1 MTENKRNKPKTF
13 RNFYG
18 RLKGRGLRNLQQE
31 ILNNQLNKLSIP
43 SVSQYFNP
51 DRKHIEVSD
60 LFHDLASV
68 NLEIGFGGG
77 EHLVYQAKRN
87 PNIGFI
93 GCEPYINAVA
103 MLAGKL
109 SQLNL
114 ENVRI
119 YPGDVRD
126 LFDVLPDDSIG
137 NVFLLYPDPWPKKRH
152 HRRRFVTSEYLID
165 LNRVMK
171 TGAVL
176 IWRRHPLLRVDPN
189 ISMDA
194 FLDRFLDGDLYF
206 GDYHQHVLG
215 WVRTLS
221 PQIRPEQVLVLRY
234 EDLVENKEAS
244 LDRLAQFLGNGRTL
258 DDETRARIAASTGFR
273 SMKQEMTV
281 NPRSFYFNPKVFFRS
296 GRAREWAEQL
306 SPTQVARIDEKTR
319 RVWGDMDLTCPPEA
333 LHRD

>member
-109 SQLNL
+109 SQLDL

-126 LFDVLPDDSIG
+126 LFDVLPDDSIE

-176 IWRRHPLLRVDPN
+176 RIATDIPDYVRQSLQEVMKHNFSWMASDALDWRECWSDW
-189 ISMDA
+189 IS
-194 FLDRFLDGDLYF
+194 
-206 GDYHQHVLG
+206 
-215 WVRTLS
+215 T
-221 PQIRPEQVLVLRY
+221 RY
-234 EDLVENKEAS
+234 EKKALLE
-244 LDRLAQFLGNGRTL
+244 GRKPYYLTF
-258 DDETRARIAASTGFR
+258 E
-273 SMKQEMTV
+273 K
-281 NPRSFYFNPKVFFRS
+281 
-296 GRAREWAEQL
+296 RE
-306 SPTQVARIDEKTR
+306 S
-319 RVWGDMDLTCPPEA
+319 
-333 LHRD
+333 

>member
-109 SQLNL
+109 SQLDL

-176 IWRRHPLLRVDPN
+176 RIATDIPDYVRQSLQEVMKHNFSWMASDALDWRECWSDW
-189 ISMDA
+189 IS
-194 FLDRFLDGDLYF
+194 
-206 GDYHQHVLG
+206 
-215 WVRTLS
+215 T
-221 PQIRPEQVLVLRY
+221 RY
-234 EDLVENKEAS
+234 EK
-244 LDRLAQFLGNGRTL
+244 
-258 DDETRARIAASTGFR
+258 
-273 SMKQEMTV
+273 K
-281 NPRSFYFNPKVFFRS
+281 PY
-296 GRAREWAEQL
+296 
-306 SPTQVARIDEKTR
+306 
-319 RVWGDMDLTCPPEA
+319 
-333 LHRD
+333 

>member
-31 ILNNQLNKLSIP
+31 ILNNQLKKLSIP

-60 LFHDLASV
+60 LFHNLASV

-109 SQLNL
+109 SQLDL

-176 IWRRHPLLRVDPN
+176 RIATDIPDYVRQSLQEVMKHNFSWMASDALDWRECWSDW
-189 ISMDA
+189 IS
-194 FLDRFLDGDLYF
+194 
-206 GDYHQHVLG
+206 
-215 WVRTLS
+215 T
-221 PQIRPEQVLVLRY
+221 RY
-234 EDLVENKEAS
+234 EKKALVE
-244 LDRLAQFLGNGRTL
+244 GRKPYYLTF
-258 DDETRARIAASTGFR
+258 E
-273 SMKQEMTV
+273 K
-281 NPRSFYFNPKVFFRS
+281 
-296 GRAREWAEQL
+296 RE
-306 SPTQVARIDEKTR
+306 S
-319 RVWGDMDLTCPPEA
+319 
-333 LHRD
+333 